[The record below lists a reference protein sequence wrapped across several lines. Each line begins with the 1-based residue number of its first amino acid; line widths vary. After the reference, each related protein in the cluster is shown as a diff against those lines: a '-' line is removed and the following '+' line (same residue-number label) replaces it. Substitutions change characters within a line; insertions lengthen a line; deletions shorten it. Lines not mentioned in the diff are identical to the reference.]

1 MRADLEIIHDW
12 VKTGSHVLDLGCGD
26 GTLMHSLMQDKKIQ
40 GYGLE
45 YDDLNVISCLEK
57 QVSVIQADLDQGLSD
72 FFDDNSFDYVIM
84 TQTLQA
90 MKQPDKLLKEMLRV
104 GREGIVTFPNFG
116 HWKSRAQLI
125 VGGYMP
131 VTKALPNT
139 WYNTP
144 NIHLCTVQDFEGFCQ
159 DNNIRIL
166 QRMVV
171 DTSHKSSFF
180 IRLLPNLLGEIALYR
195 ISRV

>member
-1 MRADLEIIHDW
+1 MRADLEIIRDW
-12 VKTGSHVLDLGCGD
+12 VKPESHVLDLGCGD
-26 GTLMHSLMQDKKIQ
+26 GTLLQTLIQDQKIR

-45 YDDLNVISCLEK
+45 YDDLNIISCLEK
-57 QVSVIQADLDQGLSD
+57 QVPVIQVDLDEGLSE
-72 FFDDNSFDYVIM
+72 FFDDHTFDYVIM

-90 MKQPDKLLKEMLRV
+90 MRRPDQLLKEMLRV

-116 HWKSRAQLI
+116 HWKSRFQLSL
-125 VGGYMP
+125 GGYMP

-144 NIHLCTVQDFEGFCQ
+144 NIHLCTVRDFERFCR

-171 DTSHKSSFF
+171 DTSHQSSFL
-180 IRLLPNLLGEIALYR
+180 IKQLPNLLGEIALYR
-195 ISRV
+195 ISKA

>member
-1 MRADLEIIHDW
+1 MRADLEIIRDW
-12 VKTGSHVLDLGCGD
+12 VKPDSHVLDLGCGD
-26 GTLMHSLMQDKKIQ
+26 GTLLQTLIQDQNIR

-45 YDDLNVISCLEK
+45 YDDLNIISCLEK
-57 QVSVIQADLDQGLSD
+57 QVPVIQVDLDQGLSE
-72 FFDDNSFDYVIM
+72 FFDDHSFDYVIM

-90 MKQPDKLLKEMLRV
+90 MRRPDQLLKEMLRV

-116 HWKSRAQLI
+116 HWKSRLQLSL
-125 VGGYMP
+125 GGYMP

-144 NIHLCTVQDFEGFCQ
+144 NIHLCTVRDFERFCR

-171 DTSHKSSFF
+171 DTSHQSSFL
-180 IRLLPNLLGEIALYR
+180 IKQLPNLLGEIALYR
-195 ISRV
+195 ISKV

>member
-1 MRADLEIIHDW
+1 MRADLEIIRDW
-12 VKTGSHVLDLGCGD
+12 VKPDSHVLDLGCGD
-26 GTLMHSLMQDKKIQ
+26 GTLLQTLIQDQNIR

-45 YDDLNVISCLEK
+45 YDDLNIISCLEK
-57 QVSVIQADLDQGLSD
+57 QVPVIQIDLDKGLSE
-72 FFDDNSFDYVIM
+72 FFDDHTFDYVIM

-90 MKQPDKLLKEMLRV
+90 MRRPDQLLKEMLRV

-116 HWKSRAQLI
+116 HWKSRFQLSL
-125 VGGYMP
+125 GGYMP

-144 NIHLCTVQDFEGFCQ
+144 NIHLCTVRDFERFCR
-159 DNNIRIL
+159 DNNIRVL

-171 DTSHKSSFF
+171 DTSHQSSFL
-180 IRLLPNLLGEIALYR
+180 IKQLPNLLGEIALYR
-195 ISRV
+195 ISKA